1 MSQATRA
8 TIHALIPLSVLE
20 AMRLQDVPQPDGLDE
35 YHAELTTKR
44 LGMSHTVEKQ
54 IARYRA
60 ETERDQ
66 RIGRDEVEALFRLA
80 ARRLDADLLFADAGR
95 RAGAR
100 AAKRV
105 GRFGLGL
112 YRTLPAALGRWYGWR
127 LAART
132 LRDIFDLDLAHD
144 DAGFAAHMD
153 QPVMHDA
160 GESGAACGFFG
171 SAIAAVLRAYTG
183 FEGAVVHECCRAQG
197 ADRCRWVAAVP
208 ETEGG

>member
-1 MSQATRA
+1 MTQATR
-8 TIHALIPLSVLE
+8 TTVHALIPLSVLE
-20 AMRLQDVPQPDGLDE
+20 AMRLQDVPQPDGLEE

-66 RIGRDEVEALFRLA
+66 RVGRDEVEALFRLA
-80 ARRLDADLLFADAGR
+80 ARRHDADLLFADAGR

-100 AAKRV
+100 AARRV
-105 GRFGLGL
+105 GRFGLGMS
-112 YRTLPAALGRWYGWR
+112 RTLPSALGRWYGWR

-132 LRDIFDLDLAHD
+132 LREVFDLDLSHD
-144 DAGFAAHMD
+144 DTGFAAQTD
-153 QPVMHDA
+153 QPVMGRA
-160 GESGAACGFFG
+160 GEVGAACGFVG
-171 SAIAAVLRAYTG
+171 SAIAAVLRAYTD

-197 ADRCRWVAAVP
+197 AERCRWVAAVRGS
-208 ETEGG
+208 EVG